1 MTSSKKIQA
10 VFIDRDGTIGGS
22 DEVIYPGD
30 FELFPLTANSLELL
44 KLAEITTFSFTNQ
57 PGISRGEARLE
68 DFQDEL
74 TLFGFD
80 QVYICP
86 HQHDEGCACRK
97 PSPGM
102 LIQAAHDNNLVLKNC
117 AVIGDRWTDMIAAHR
132 AGCMKILVR
141 SGTGEKDLAKYRSNE
156 FFGEWLE
163 AVPDYIA
170 ADLLDAVKWLIGG
183 KTDGGYNDR
192 QY

>member
-10 VFIDRDGTIGGS
+10 VFIDRDGTIGSS

-30 FELFPLTANSLELL
+30 FELFPLTTNSLEIL
-44 KLAEITTFSFTNQ
+44 KLAEIAIFSFTNQ
-57 PGISRGEARLE
+57 PGISRGEARLK
-68 DFQDEL
+68 DFQDEM
-74 TLFGFD
+74 TSFGFD

-102 LIQAAHDNNLVLKNC
+102 LIQAAHDNNLELKNC

-170 ADLLDAVKWLIGG
+170 ADLLDAVKWLIEY
-183 KTDGGYNDR
+183 K
-192 QY
+192 